1 MHVLKS
7 LEDIESTGLSPPV
20 REAAHGV
27 LKALIDAYEEHGYT
41 YDPEDDGY
49 VVVVEGGDE
58 AEAAAEVGYAL
69 TEAVFEGGFHER
81 GCFITCTLHNNQF
94 GISWV
99 IVDSPRLDPAVRA
112 RLVAECGEGAS
123 P

>member
-1 MHVLKS
+1 MKVLKS
-7 LEDIESTGLSPPV
+7 LAEVETAGLSPPV
-20 REAAHGV
+20 RDAAREV
-27 LKALIDAYEEHGYT
+27 LGALIAAYEEHGEA

-49 VVVVEGGDE
+49 VIVVEGGDE

-81 GCFITCTLHNNQF
+81 GCFVTCTLHNNQF